1 MRATPYLVLIG
12 VCCLLPSCAID
23 GPLKLPA
30 TSAGMADS
38 AEPAASRPS
47 DPSSATVSAGTAG
60 SSIKVGTKNVELV
73 GVVFDPKCSSPVA
86 PFDMTDNVEE
96 LAKFGTSMLGDGLST
111 YAGQQAQQLA
121 DLAAGK
127 KTAKAAA
134 PKVAALSPPLRR
146 AAKRMNWLPMSVEDR
161 YGAHLLDQMKGQIMP
176 REGKIGPKFYPKADA
191 LLAEVLAGV
200 KQPYAYKFE
209 AFVSTESGSNAM
221 ALPGGRIVIDKALL
235 DRPELRD
242 KAHFAVAHEVG
253 HVLQRHQTHA
263 LQSRV
268 VDALALK
275 GSLPDMIKTMKSAG
289 SEPQAVVQLLVGGK
303 LLFEKHSEQQE
314 LQADSCGMRL
324 LDDGRAGD
332 SRLLAA
338 VTAFANSLPKPQPA
352 VKEDDGLAAVIDL
365 VQRPVDAHPNTVDRK
380 KNLDQMLVELGKR
393 PGLKTA
399 VKPNVPIPQ
408 KAQALPTLQTKPKV
422 N

>member
-1 MRATPYLVLIG
+1 MRATLHPVLIG
-12 VCCLLPSCAID
+12 VSCLLASCATD

-30 TSAGMADS
+30 PSAGVS
-38 AEPAASRPS
+38 GSPAAASSAPFG
-47 DPSSATVSAGTAG
+47 PSSATVSAGNAG
-60 SSIKVGTKNVELV
+60 STIKVGAKNVELV

-96 LAKFGTSMLGDGLST
+96 LAKFGGAMLSDGLST
-111 YAGQQAQQLA
+111 YAGQQVQQLA
-121 DLAAGK
+121 GSASGK
-127 KTAKAAA
+127 KTAKPVA

-146 AAKRMNWLPMSVEDR
+146 AAKRMNWMPMSVEDK
-161 YGAHLLDQMKGQIMP
+161 YGAYLLDQMKEKIMP
-176 REGKIGPKFYPKADA
+176 REGKVGPKFYPKADA

-209 AFVSTESGSNAM
+209 AFVSTEAGSNAM

-235 DRPELRD
+235 DKPELRD
-242 KAHFAVAHEVG
+242 KAYFAVAHEVG

-314 LQADSCGMRL
+314 LQADSCGMRM
-324 LDDGRAGD
+324 LDDGKAAD

-352 VKEDDGLAAVIDL
+352 AKEDDALAAVIDL
-365 VQRPVDAHPNTVDRK
+365 VQRPVDAHPNTVDRR

-393 PGLKTA
+393 PGLKTP
-399 VKPNVPIPQ
+399 VSPNLPIPQ

>member
-1 MRATPYLVLIG
+1 MRAALRPVVIG
-12 VCCLLPSCAID
+12 LCCGLAGCGTD

-30 TSAGMADS
+30 TSAGVGNGQS
-38 AEPAASRPS
+38 AGASAPS
-47 DPSSATVSAGTAG
+47 GPSSATVNAATAG
-60 SSIKVGTKNVELV
+60 SSIKVGAKNVELV
-73 GVVFDPKCSSPVA
+73 GVVFDPTCSTPVA
-86 PFDMTDNVEE
+86 PFDTTDNVEE
-96 LAKFGTSMLGDGLST
+96 LARFGTSQLAENVGT
-111 YAGQQAQQLA
+111 YASQQMQQLA
-121 DLAAGK
+121 DSVSGK
-127 KTAKAAA
+127 KTAKPAS
-134 PKVAALSPPLRR
+134 PKMSALSPPLRR

-161 YGAHLLDQMKGQIMP
+161 YGAHLLDQMKAKIMP
-176 REGKIGPKFYPKADA
+176 RDGRIGPKFYPKADA

-209 AFVSTESGSNAM
+209 AFVSTDSGSNAM

-235 DRPELRD
+235 DKPELRD
-242 KAHFAVAHEVG
+242 KAYFAVAHEVG

-263 LQSRV
+263 LQARV

-289 SEPQAVVQLLVGGK
+289 SEPLAVVQLLAGGK

-314 LQADSCGMRL
+314 LQADSCGMRM
-324 LDDGRAGD
+324 LDDGKAAD

-352 VKEDDGLAAVIDL
+352 AKEEDALAAVIDL
-365 VQRPVDAHPNTVDRK
+365 VQRPVDAHPNTVERK
-380 KNLDQMLVELGKR
+380 KNLDEMLVELGKR
-393 PGLKTA
+393 PGLKKA
-399 VKPNVPIPQ
+399 VKPNLPTPQ
-408 KAQALPTLQTKPKV
+408 KAQALPTLQVKPKV